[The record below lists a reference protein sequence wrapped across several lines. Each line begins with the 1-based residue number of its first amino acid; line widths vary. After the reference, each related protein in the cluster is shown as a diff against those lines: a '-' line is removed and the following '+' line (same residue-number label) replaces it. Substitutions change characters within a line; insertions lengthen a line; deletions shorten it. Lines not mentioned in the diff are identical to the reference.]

1 MAMPH
6 GSLGLGTLLIGVS
19 YSLVPAVM
27 WPLTAK
33 LVPANRLG
41 TALGLMW
48 VVQNAGIAGANLV
61 AGRLNDAYGAGALNP
76 GGYQPMMWY
85 FFLSSLA
92 GFCFALALWHRAG
105 RQGHEAATH
114 ARNEPIPVPVA

>member
-1 MAMPH
+1 
-6 GSLGLGTLLIGVS
+6 
-19 YSLVPAVM
+19 M

-61 AGRLNDAYGAGALNP
+61 AGWLNDAYGAGAQNP
-76 GGYQPMMWY
+76 AGYQPMMWY

-92 GFCFALALWHRAG
+92 GFFFALALWRRAG
-105 RQGHEAATH
+105 TQRHEAPH
-114 ARNEPIPVPVA
+114 AGQAAIPAPVG